1 MLPEGSTGP
10 EDPYART
17 ASFSGTTWIA
27 VLGLAAQL
35 CLLVVVAAYP
45 ETAAGGVCWHD
56 PAAGSVRFFDLCLFL
71 SLGVSA
77 MLLGVL
83 VTTRAWLLV
92 VTACP
97 VSLVVLAATWAAE
110 GARSCTA

>member
-1 MLPEGSTGP
+1 VLPEGSTGP
-10 EDPYART
+10 EDSYART
-17 ASFSGTTWIA
+17 GSLSGTTWIV

-35 CLLVVVAAYP
+35 CLLAIVAAYP
-45 ETAAGGVCWHD
+45 DTAAGGVCWHD

-77 MLLGVL
+77 LLLGFL
-83 VTTRAWLLV
+83 VATRAWLLV
-92 VTACP
+92 VTAGP

-110 GARSCTA
+110 GARSCT